1 MAKKSRDFSPFSLSF
16 LDIMSCGLGAVILI
30 FLILKHG
37 ESTSPEQTEMLIQDI
52 KSAENDNQFLQTE
65 INIRRE
71 QSFILNTSIKAK
83 EEELTELKK
92 DLNKEETLRNNLLRE
107 NMRSQEEIKKIEESI
122 PDIVQKVNDGER
134 QYLTGLKVDGSY
146 ILLLLDNSASMLDEN
161 VQKIFATSIL
171 DKQNKL
177 TKKWIRAKNSLTWL
191 TARLP
196 KESKF
201 SIMTFNDQVKS
212 HTQNQWLD
220 SNNSSKVNSALASA
234 LKEIPERGTN
244 LEKVLLTAKKMF
256 PLPDTVIIITDG
268 LPTIGE
274 PYDDFKDGILAREER
289 NCLNSLGKISSRCRH
304 VIFQKAKK
312 NYLDGRKIKTSTIL
326 LPLQGDP
333 HAAIDYWNL
342 GQQSGGGISISPARD
357 WP

>member
-1 MAKKSRDFSPFSLSF
+1 MAKKSRDFNPFSLSF

-37 ESTSPEQTEMLIQDI
+37 ESSSPEQTKMLIQDI
-52 KSAENDNQFLQTE
+52 RSAEIDTEFLQKE
-65 INIRRE
+65 INKRTE
-71 QSFILNTSIKAK
+71 QSDILNSSLETK
-83 EEELTELKK
+83 EAELKK
-92 DLNKEETLRNNLLRE
+92 LKSDLSDEQKLRDNLLKNNNQARE
-107 NMRSQEEIKKIEESI
+107 EVRKMEESI
-122 PDIVQKVNDGER
+122 PDIVQRANQGER
-134 QYLTGLKVDGSY
+134 QYLTGLKVEGKH

-171 DKQNKL
+171 DNQSKQ
-177 TKKWIRAKNSLTWL
+177 TQKWIRAKDSLTWL
-191 TARLP
+191 TSRLP

-201 SIMTFNDQVKS
+201 SIMTFNDQVTS
-212 HTQNQWLD
+212 HTQSQWLD
-220 SNNSSKVNSALASA
+220 AKDPIKVNSTLASA
-234 LKEIPERGTN
+234 LKVVPERGTN
-244 LEKVLLTAKKMF
+244 LEKVLLSAKKMF
-256 PLPDTVIIITDG
+256 PLPDSVVIITDG

-274 PYDDFKDGILAREER
+274 PYAEFKDGILAREER

-304 VIFQKAKK
+304 VLFQKAKK
-312 NYLDGRKIKTSTIL
+312 NYLDGRKIRTSTIL

>member
-1 MAKKSRDFSPFSLSF
+1 MAKKGREFNPFSLSF

-37 ESTSPEQTEMLIQDI
+37 ESSSPEQTKMLIQDI
-52 KSAENDNQFLQTE
+52 RSAEIDKEFMQTE
-65 INIRRE
+65 INKRTE
-71 QSFILNTSIKAK
+71 QSDILNSSIETK
-83 EEELTELKK
+83 EAELKK
-92 DLNKEETLRNNLLRE
+92 LKSDLSDEQKLRDNLLKNNNQAR
-107 NMRSQEEIKKIEESI
+107 EEIDKLEESI
-122 PDIVQKVNDGER
+122 PDIVQRANQGER
-134 QYLTGLKVDGSY
+134 QYLTGLKVEGKH
-146 ILLLLDNSASMLDEN
+146 ILFLLDNSASMLDEN

-171 DKQNKL
+171 DNQSKQ
-177 TKKWIRAKNSLTWL
+177 TQKWIRAKDSLTWL
-191 TARLP
+191 TSRLP

-201 SIMTFNDQVKS
+201 SIMTFNDQVES
-212 HTQNQWLD
+212 HTQSQWLD
-220 SNNSSKVNSALASA
+220 AKDPIKVNSTLASA
-234 LKEIPERGTN
+234 LKVIPERGTN
-244 LEKVLLTAKKMF
+244 LEKVLLSAKKMF
-256 PLPDTVIIITDG
+256 PLPDLVVIITDG

-274 PYDDFKDGILAREER
+274 PYVEFKDGILAREER

-304 VIFQKAKK
+304 VLFQKAKK
-312 NYLDGRKIKTSTIL
+312 NYLDGRKIQTSTIL

>member
-1 MAKKSRDFSPFSLSF
+1 MAKKGREFNPFSLSF

-37 ESTSPEQTEMLIQDI
+37 ESSSPEQTKMLIQDI
-52 KSAENDNQFLQTE
+52 RSAEIDKEFLQKE
-65 INIRRE
+65 INKRTE
-71 QSFILNTSIKAK
+71 QSDILNSSIETK
-83 EEELTELKK
+83 EAELKK
-92 DLNKEETLRNNLLRE
+92 LKSDLSDEQKLRDNLLKNNNQARE
-107 NMRSQEEIKKIEESI
+107 ELDKMEESI
-122 PDIVQKVNDGER
+122 PDIVQRANQGER
-134 QYLTGLKVDGSY
+134 QYLTGLKVEGKH
-146 ILLLLDNSASMLDEN
+146 ILFLLDNSASMLDEN

-171 DKQNKL
+171 DNQSKQ
-177 TKKWIRAKNSLTWL
+177 TQKWIRAKDSLTWL
-191 TARLP
+191 TSRLP

-201 SIMTFNDQVKS
+201 SIMTFNDQVES
-212 HTQNQWLD
+212 HTQSQWLD
-220 SNNSSKVNSALASA
+220 AKDPIKVNSTLASA
-234 LKEIPERGTN
+234 LKVIPERGTN
-244 LEKVLLTAKKMF
+244 LEKVLLSAKKMF
-256 PLPDTVIIITDG
+256 PLPDLVVIITDG

-274 PYDDFKDGILAREER
+274 PYVEFKDGILAREER

-304 VIFQKAKK
+304 VLFQKAKK
-312 NYLDGRKIKTSTIL
+312 NYLDGRKIQTSTIL

>member
-1 MAKKSRDFSPFSLSF
+1 MAKKGREFNPFSLSF

-37 ESTSPEQTEMLIQDI
+37 ESSSPEQTKMLIQDI
-52 KSAENDNQFLQTE
+52 RSAEIDKEFLQKE
-65 INIRRE
+65 INKRTE
-71 QSFILNTSIKAK
+71 QSDILNSSIETK
-83 EEELTELKK
+83 EAELKK
-92 DLNKEETLRNNLLRE
+92 LKSDLSDEQKLRDNLLKNNNQAR
-107 NMRSQEEIKKIEESI
+107 EEIDKMEESI
-122 PDIVQKVNDGER
+122 PDIVQRANQGER
-134 QYLTGLKVDGSY
+134 QYLTGLKVEGKH
-146 ILLLLDNSASMLDEN
+146 ILFLLDNSASMLDEN

-171 DKQNKL
+171 DNQSKQ
-177 TKKWIRAKNSLTWL
+177 TQKWIRAKDSLTWL
-191 TARLP
+191 TSRLP

-201 SIMTFNDQVKS
+201 SIMTFNDQVES
-212 HTQNQWLD
+212 HTQSQWLD
-220 SNNSSKVNSALASA
+220 AKDPIKVNSTLASA
-234 LKEIPERGTN
+234 LKVIPERGTN
-244 LEKVLLTAKKMF
+244 LEKVLLSAKKMF
-256 PLPDTVIIITDG
+256 PLPDLVVIITDG

-274 PYDDFKDGILAREER
+274 PYVEFKDGILAREER

-304 VIFQKAKK
+304 VLFQKAKK
-312 NYLDGRKIKTSTIL
+312 NYLDGRKIQTSTIL

>member
-1 MAKKSRDFSPFSLSF
+1 MARKSRDFNPFSLSF

-52 KSAENDNQFLQTE
+52 KTAEIDNEILQME
-65 INIRRE
+65 INKRIE
-71 QSFILNTSIKAK
+71 QSHSLNFTI
-83 EEELTELKK
+83 EKK
-92 DLNKEETLRNNLLRE
+92 DAEIEKLNSDLNKEQNLRDDLLRE
-107 NMRSQEEIKKIEESI
+107 NKQAREEIKKIEESI
-122 PDIVQKVNDGER
+122 PDIIQRVNEGER
-134 QYLTGLKVDGSY
+134 QYLTGLQVEGKN

-161 VQKIFATSIL
+161 VQKIFAASIL
-171 DKQNKL
+171 NIQGKQ
-177 TKKWIRAKNSLTWL
+177 TEKWIRAKDSLTWL
-191 TARLP
+191 TSRLP

-201 SIMTFNDQVKS
+201 SIMTFNEDVKS
-212 HTQNQWLD
+212 HTQGQWLD
-220 SNNSSKVNSALASA
+220 ANDSTKVNSTLASA

-244 LEKVLLTAKKMF
+244 LEKVLLRAKKMF

-274 PYDDFKDGILAREER
+274 PYDAIKDSLLRREER
-289 NCLNSLGKISSRCRH
+289 NCLKSSGKISSRCRH
-304 VIFQKAKK
+304 VLFQKAKK

-333 HAAIDYWNL
+333 YAPLDYWNL

>member
-1 MAKKSRDFSPFSLSF
+1 MAKKGREFNPFSLSF

-37 ESTSPEQTEMLIQDI
+37 ESSSPEQTKMLIQDI
-52 KSAENDNQFLQTE
+52 RSAEIDKEFLQKE
-65 INIRRE
+65 INKRTE
-71 QSFILNTSIKAK
+71 QSDILNSSIETK
-83 EEELTELKK
+83 EAELKK
-92 DLNKEETLRNNLLRE
+92 LKRDLSDEQKLRNNLLKNNNQAR
-107 NMRSQEEIKKIEESI
+107 EEIDKMEESI
-122 PDIVQKVNDGER
+122 PDIVQRANQGER
-134 QYLTGLKVDGSY
+134 QYLTGLKVEGKH
-146 ILLLLDNSASMLDEN
+146 ILFLLDNSASMLDEN

-171 DKQNKL
+171 DNQSKQ
-177 TKKWIRAKNSLTWL
+177 TQKWIRAKDSLTWL
-191 TARLP
+191 TSRLP

-201 SIMTFNDQVKS
+201 SIMTFNDQVES
-212 HTQNQWLD
+212 HTQSQWLD
-220 SNNSSKVNSALASA
+220 AKDPIKVNSTLASA
-234 LKEIPERGTN
+234 LKVIPERGTN
-244 LEKVLLTAKKMF
+244 LEKVLLSAKKMF
-256 PLPDTVIIITDG
+256 PLPDLVVIITDG

-274 PYDDFKDGILAREER
+274 PYVEFKDGILAREER

-304 VIFQKAKK
+304 VLFQKAKK
-312 NYLDGRKIKTSTIL
+312 NYLDGRKIQTSTIL